1 MSEILPRMAE
11 FSSQNLWISS
21 GEARLYFKALN
32 LKFISAC
39 FLANSSLASAI
50 SNCSCSS
57 VDSSSELDEEEDE
70 LELELEDSV
79 EELSFDFYSSTGDS
93 VFVSVFSSSMVSS
106 TTAHSIVILNL
117 K

>member
-70 LELELEDSV
+70 LELEDSV